1 MRTLILNSDNI
12 VEGTNNSV
20 LEYEFSGGNINL
32 KKGQK
37 LALASL
43 QMYYSTFNI
52 TALNGNNSFSYIWVD
67 GLTYL
72 VAIPD
77 GFYEIPTLNN
87 YLHFTMV
94 QNGHY
99 LITSTGDFVYLLT
112 LTINPT
118 LYATEVNSFGI
129 SAALATTNAWVLPAA
144 PTWVLPTNFILPE
157 LVVGKIGLN
166 AALNSANFGLVIGFE
181 TGYYPNAVIAGV
193 PPAQTQTPSYVS
205 DQQFLS
211 TFTPQVS
218 PLSSFILTCS
228 LINNNYAVPNNL
240 IYSFAPQ
247 GTIGQQ
253 FTVAPNQLV
262 FIDVLPAQYSRF
274 QITFIDQALRPV
286 AIEDPNMIIQL
297 VISDPNEFTGI

>member
-52 TALNGNNSFSYIWVD
+52 TALNQNNSFSYVWVD
-67 GLTYL
+67 GTTNL

-77 GFYEIPTLNN
+77 GFYDIPTLNN

-99 LITSTGDFVYLLT
+99 LITATGDFVYLLT

-118 LYATEVNSFGI
+118 LYATELNCFGI
-129 SAALATTNAWVLPAA
+129 SAAVAATNAWVLPAI
-144 PTWVLPTNFILPE
+144 PTWILPTNFILPE
-157 LVVGKIGLN
+157 LVVGPIGPN
-166 AALNSANFGLVIGFE
+166 AALNSVNFGLVIGFE
-181 TGYYPNAVIAGV
+181 TGIYPNAVIAGV
-193 PPAQTQTPSYVS
+193 PPAQTQVPSYVS

-211 TFTPQVS
+211 TFTPQVT

-286 AIEDPNMIIQL
+286 AIQDPNMIIQL
-297 VISDPNEFTGI
+297 VISDPDEFTGI